1 MRNALE
7 TCRVVLVLACCMNLS
22 AMAEAVPEQPAA
34 AASPTEVIVDMC
46 TAEPMPGDKKR
57 ATAHKK
63 RKLPAISSTAPAKAP
78 VPVKAKPRAH
88 ATAPK
93 SLKPKPAF
101 PGAKPGECYVKVTS
115 EKCGVK
121 LVNRMVKPAYER
133 IEVIPAVYET
143 VKEQVV
149 IKEASR
155 REEVI
160 PAQYELVDDEVLARP
175 ADKRTIE
182 VPALYEKQTTQVL
195 VRPGYTTWKAGPDN
209 NSLQKLDEKSG
220 NVYCLV
226 EIPAEYRTET
236 HEVLVR
242 PASTRIEEI
251 PAEYMTVKKMVLK
264 KPETIRVVEI
274 PAEYGEREVVR
285 MVRPQ
290 EEKRIPVPAEYEQ
303 VRVRMPLDTADLW
316 RQVLCPRD
324 ATAQKITEIQKALM
338 AAGAGPKKA
347 TGKLDAETIKALKA
361 YQKDKG
367 LPVDGRLN
375 VDTVTSLGVSM
386 N

>member
-7 TCRVVLVLACCMNLS
+7 TYRVVLVLACCMNLS
-22 AMAEAVPEQPAA
+22 AIAEAIPEQPAA

-57 ATAHKK
+57 AAVHKK
-63 RKLPAISSTAPAKAP
+63 RKLPAIGSTGTAKKP

-88 ATAPK
+88 ATGPK

-121 LVNRMVKPAYER
+121 LVNRMVKPASDR
-133 IEVIPAVYET
+133 IEVTPAVYET

-155 REEVI
+155 KEEVI
-160 PAQYELVDDEVLARP
+160 PAQYELVDEQVLVRP

-195 VRPGYTTWKAGPDN
+195 VRPAYTTWKQGADSSP
-209 NSLQKLDEKSG
+209 QKIDGISG

-226 EIPAEYRTET
+226 EVPAEYRTET
-236 HEVLVR
+236 REVLAR
-242 PASTRIEEI
+242 PAGTRVEEI

-264 KPETIRVVEI
+264 KPETIRVIEI
-274 PAEYGEREVVR
+274 PAEYGEREVVK

-290 EEKRIPVPAEYEQ
+290 EEKRIPVPAEYQQ
-303 VRVRMPLDTADLW
+303 VRVRMPLDAADSW
-316 RQVLCPRD
+316 RQVLCPAD
-324 ATAQKITEIQKALM
+324 ATPQKIAEIQKALM
-338 AAGAGPKKA
+338 EAGVGPKET
-347 TGKLDAETIKALKA
+347 TGKLDAETTKALKA
-361 YQKDKG
+361 YQKAKA
-367 LPVDGRLN
+367 LPEDGRLN

-386 N
+386 H